1 VRRFAL
7 LLLLA
12 VAVPAAPAMA
22 GGWATVELGDSVP
35 AGLKAGKP
43 WNVELIVKA
52 HGITP
57 VDGLAP
63 SVRIMN
69 DAGVV
74 KTFPAKPAGKPGTY
88 VTSVTFPS
96 NGTWRT
102 RIFDGYTDATPH
114 RLPPIEVGQ
123 ATGATVEAV
132 KAPPAPAAVPP
143 AAVVADEGGLPWP
156 QIIAIAI
163 VALAFMAAA
172 ILVARRPQRYLR
184 PQ

>member
-1 VRRFAL
+1 MRRFAL
-7 LLLLA
+7 LLLVA

-57 VDGLAP
+57 IDGLAP
-63 SVRIMN
+63 SVRITN

-74 KTFPAKPAGKPGTY
+74 KTFPAKPAGKTGTY
-88 VTSVTFPS
+88 VASVTFPS
-96 NGTWRT
+96 DGTWRT
-102 RIFDGYTDATPH
+102 RIFDGYTNATPH
-114 RLPPIEVGQ
+114 RLAPIEVGQ
-123 ATGATVEAV
+123 TAGAKVEAV
-132 KAPPAPAAVPP
+132 KAPPPSAPAAAILP
-143 AAVVADEGGLPWP
+143 DEGGAPWP
-156 QIIAIAI
+156 QIIAIGA
-163 VALAFMAAA
+163 VALLFLAAWMAA
-172 ILVARRPQRYLR
+172 RRTQGRYLR